1 MIRTVRP
8 AALSA
13 ALAAAALFAGAC
25 GDDHAGHD
33 HDHAGH
39 DHDHDHDAG
48 HGDAGHVHKAP
59 HGGTL
64 VVLGEEFAH
73 LELVL
78 DPAAGQLTGWIVDGC
93 AENAIRL
100 AQPTIELKVGKDA
113 AAFDVTLAATENA
126 LTGEKTGDSSQ
137 FGGSAPGLK
146 GLARFDGVVKSVT
159 VKGQT
164 FKDVAFRYPE
174 GNE

>member
-33 HDHAGH
+33 HAGH
-39 DHDHDHDAG
+39 DHDHDHGHD
-48 HGDAGHVHKAP
+48 HGDAGHLHKAP

-64 VVLGEEFAH
+64 VVLGEVAN
-73 LELVL
+73 LELLL
-78 DPAAGQLTGWIVDGC
+78 DPAAGQITAWIVDGC

-100 AQPTIELKVGKDA
+100 AQPAIELRVGKDA

>member
-1 MIRTVRP
+1 MIRTTRP
-8 AALSA
+8 AAVLA
-13 ALAAAALFAGAC
+13 ALAAAVLFAGAC

-33 HDHAGH
+33 HA
-39 DHDHDHDAG
+39 DHDHDHDADHG
-48 HGDAGHVHKAP
+48 HGEAGHVHKAP

-78 DPAAGQLTGWIVDGC
+78 DAAAGQLTGYVVDGC
-93 AENAIRL
+93 AENSIRL
-100 AQPTIELKVGKDA
+100 AQPAIELRIGKDA
-113 AAFDVTLAATENA
+113 AAFDVTLSATENS
-126 LTGEKTGDSSQ
+126 LTGEKAGDTSQ
-137 FGGSAPGLK
+137 FGGAAAGLK
-146 GLARFDGVVKSVT
+146 GLSRFEGIVKSVT